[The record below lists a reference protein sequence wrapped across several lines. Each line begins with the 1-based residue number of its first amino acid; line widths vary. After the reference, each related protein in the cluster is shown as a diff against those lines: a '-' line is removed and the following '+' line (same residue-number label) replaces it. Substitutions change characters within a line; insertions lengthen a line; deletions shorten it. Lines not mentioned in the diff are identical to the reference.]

1 MALRQGMMDGGI
13 HNGGQYLDRGGQ
25 SAGAVVADALAFRR
39 AVWPPNPRPKD
50 PSVEMDSA
58 DTTTHVR
65 QDVNDEGG
73 IAMRWASLCALAMAG
88 SILWLAQMPPGV
100 RHQSILML
108 VPAFTAAVGPFL
120 LFRGVRAGLRTKIY
134 GRSVM
139 YIEPPVRGEPLR
151 GVIRT
156 DHPVDAIG
164 RYTIRLRCEDVQ
176 GHAVATTLFKSFCHV
191 PFSRVDS
198 TRGIPF
204 RIDPLNAEVTDADLS
219 RLAAAKA
226 RWWIDVH
233 AMTNF
238 ITYDATFEISD
249 LLLHLPASS
258 DLPWWMEADPDADD
272 TVIEIGHR

>member
-1 MALRQGMMDGGI
+1 MDGGI
-13 HNGGQYLDRGGQ
+13 HDGGQYLDRDRQ
-25 SAGAVVADALAFRR
+25 SSGAVVVDALAFRR
-39 AVWPPNPRPKD
+39 AIRPETSRPKD
-50 PSVEMDSA
+50 PSREMDSA

-73 IAMRWASLCALAMAG
+73 TAMRWASFCALAMAG
-88 SILWLAQMPPGV
+88 SILWLAQMPPEA
-100 RHQSILML
+100 RHQSILLL
-108 VPAFTAAVGPFL
+108 VPAITAAIGPFL

-134 GRSVM
+134 GRSIM

-156 DHPVDAIG
+156 EHPVDAIG
-164 RYTIRLRCEDVQ
+164 RYTIRLRCVDVQ

-191 PFSRVDS
+191 PYSRVDS

-238 ITYDATFEISD
+238 IAYDATFEISD

-258 DLPWWMEADPDADD
+258 DLPWCMEADPDADD
-272 TVIEIGHR
+272 TVIELARR